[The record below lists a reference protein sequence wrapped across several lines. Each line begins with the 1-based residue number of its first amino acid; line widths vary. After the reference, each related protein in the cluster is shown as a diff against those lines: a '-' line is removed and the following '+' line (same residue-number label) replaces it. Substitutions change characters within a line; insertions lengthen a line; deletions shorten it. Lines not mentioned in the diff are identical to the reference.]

1 MIDSIPYY
9 QLFLKCW
16 SNLLCQ
22 KQFTHLRARIPVGFN
37 NIFHVTFENK
47 FKILLQD
54 YVIEGGP
61 ESGLIVTN
69 VNKIFNI
76 R

>member
-1 MIDSIPYY
+1 
-9 QLFLKCW
+9 
-16 SNLLCQ
+16 
-22 KQFTHLRARIPVGFN
+22 
-37 NIFHVTFENK
+37 
-47 FKILLQD
+47 LLQD